1 MSDIALCIANIQHTV
16 ESVLN
21 GVDTICNKK
30 RKSKNAE
37 SYLYCGGGYDTES
50 TTIVNEEG
58 KPQCAFV
65 YHVQIMINGQ
75 YIYFRDINLLTPFL
89 QMLCDEI
96 ENRFENAKLI
106 IWAANLAHEWAF
118 FKRQLDKV
126 GISEIFAKTKRD
138 PLKITIRKQIEFR
151 ECLGLFGKSLAK
163 IAETYT
169 KTQKLKGDL
178 DYNLIRTWRTTIT
191 DTEYQYNRN
200 DVQIL
205 DELSYIA
212 FEKFTKHGLKIPM
225 TQTGII
231 RQKCKNTI
239 YNYKAECKANEL
251 LMPKDEK
258 TYYEF
263 RRFLYCGGLSG
274 SNVRYVGKK
283 LQHIKSADL
292 TSDYPAQINHRLYP
306 SGELKECAPDE
317 IAKHKHQYRIFE
329 VFIQKMQATTSH
341 AIFSKHKIM
350 NFKSTRNAIINN
362 GKIQY
367 IENVKIMINNIDLQA
382 LLKVYNFTGFFV
394 LRCWY
399 FTHKSKAPKF
409 LLKCMNDDYKLKH
422 ELKEQLKTLKEDTEQ
437 YKNCE
442 RELKE
447 VKARVNSYYG
457 MCATRL
463 YDCIYKYN
471 ENTKDIEEEAAE
483 KEYNELKQNVWLS
496 PYIAYWCTSYARQI
510 LIDLIAKYPDVI
522 IQYDTDSLYYRT
534 DLPQSKDFEADLK
547 QWNKRKEMQNNGIF
561 TGDKCYT
568 DLGAWEIEKNEYKYF
583 KCLGAKRYLYETI
596 DGYIKPV
603 VAGLPKESFRR
614 YVKENNLDPFA
625 IFDNDLTL
633 NKVTSNKLASAYFD
647 GETYYIKVTDYEGF
661 TDIVEIGTYHALY
674 NIEFTLKMSAD
685 YLAIIQQIEE
695 EKALP
700 PKFRNV
706 SRETF
711 TEHDYYGVDENE

>member
-1 MSDIALCIANIQHTV
+1 MSDTALCIANIPHTV

-50 TTIVNEEG
+50 TTILNKEG

-106 IWAANLAHEWAF
+106 IWAANLAHEWSF

-138 PLKITIRKQIEFR
+138 PLKITVRKQIEFR

-169 KTQKLKGDL
+169 ETQKLKGDL

-191 DTEYQYNRN
+191 EKEYQYNRN

-212 FEKFTKHGLKIPM
+212 FEKFTKQGLKIPM

-231 RQKCKNTI
+231 RQKCKNAI

-283 LQHIKSADL
+283 LKHIKSADL

-306 SGELKECAPDE
+306 AGELKECAPDE

-341 AIFSKHKIM
+341 AIFSKHKVM

-422 ELKEQLKTLKEDTEQ
+422 ELKEQLKTLKEETEQ

-534 DLPQSKDFEADLK
+534 DLPQSKEFEADLK
-547 QWNKRKEMQNNGIF
+547 QWNKRKEMQNSGIF

-633 NKVTSNKLASAYFD
+633 NKVTANKLASAYFD

-706 SRETF
+706 SHETF
-711 TEHDYYGVDENE
+711 LEHEYYGVDENG